1 MSLRACFT
9 LIVLMAL
16 SASGCTGIRTL
27 DKAGLQ
33 TIPLSELQ
41 AHGKKYVGAITTKG
55 KGLIIK
61 VAKGER
67 VPLDVKVLLPFLLV
81 EPGQNKLRFTRE
93 TYLFISTRGFMLSPD
108 GEQWARVQDFK
119 ALKELFGAT
128 LGSMGIGMG
137 VTKEGGTK
145 ATLLLVLQ

>member
-1 MSLRACFT
+1 MILT
-9 LIVLMAL
+9 AL
-16 SASGCTGIRTL
+16 TAGGCTGIRTL

-33 TIPLSELQ
+33 TIPLKELR
-41 AHGKKYVGAITTKG
+41 ANGKKYVAAITSNG
-55 KGLIIK
+55 GGLI
-61 VAKGER
+61 VRVPKGER
-67 VPLDVKVLLPFLLV
+67 LPLDVKVLLPFLLV
-81 EPGQNKLRFTRE
+81 EPGQNKLRFIRE

-137 VTKEGGTK
+137 VTRDGDTK